1 MIIKIRKFF
10 GVLLLIISVIF
21 GAVSIGMGY
30 GEPIVITLIMY
41 LILGIFPLILALLLF
56 KGKSAI
62 KFKVSNLRSL
72 FVNQRVRVYVLIT
85 IITPILLNFVDS
97 LGRNKLERLAGPGN
111 IYFANISEGWLGY
124 TIVFVSLITFMSF
137 AGIFV
142 LGWKNSKHS
151 LRYTFIINLIFT
163 ILISVMINDDYKAI
177 NQDELIISTL
187 GKKEKIPWS
196 DVKHAYLKGKIT
208 SDGFKKSSGSSFKW
222 KFEFVMK
229 NGDTEEFGP
238 LTYFKY
244 NLKDSLNIKKLLA
257 DKNISLTIDQLSD
270 EEWEYVQIDMDYEEE
285 VKPEDF
291 YSLFQYD
298 PKSGQYYY
306 IHY

>member
-1 MIIKIRKFF
+1 M
-10 GVLLLIISVIF
+10 
-21 GAVSIGMGY
+21 
-30 GEPIVITLIMY
+30 
-41 LILGIFPLILALLLF
+41 
-56 KGKSAI
+56 
-62 KFKVSNLRSL
+62 
-72 FVNQRVRVYVLIT
+72 
-85 IITPILLNFVDS
+85 
-97 LGRNKLERLAGPGN
+97 GRNKLERLAGPGN
-111 IYFANISEGWLGY
+111 VYFANISEGWLGY

-222 KFEFVMK
+222 KFEFVLK

-238 LTYFKY
+238 FTYFKY

>member
-1 MIIKIRKFF
+1 
-10 GVLLLIISVIF
+10 LIISVIF

-41 LILGIFPLILALLLF
+41 LILGIFPLILALLIF

-72 FVNQRVRVYVLIT
+72 FVNQRVRVYVLLT

-222 KFEFVMK
+222 KFEFVLK

-238 LTYFKY
+238 FTYFKY

>member
-1 MIIKIRKFF
+1 MKIRKFF

-21 GAVSIGMGY
+21 GAVSIGLGY
-30 GEPIVITLIMY
+30 GEPIVIPLIMY

-62 KFKVSNLRSL
+62 KFKVSNLHSL

-85 IITPILLNFVDS
+85 IITSILLNFVDS

-111 IYFANISEGWLGY
+111 VYFANISEGWLGY

-222 KFEFVMK
+222 KFEFVLK

-238 LTYFKY
+238 FTYFKY

>member
-1 MIIKIRKFF
+1 MKIRKFF

-85 IITPILLNFVDS
+85 IITPIVLNFVDS

-124 TIVFVSLITFMSF
+124 TIVFVSLITFISF

-208 SDGFKKSSGSSFKW
+208 SDGFKKSSGSSFNW
-222 KFEFVMK
+222 KFEFVLK

-238 LTYFKY
+238 FTYFKY

-257 DKNISLTIDQLSD
+257 DKDISLTIDQLSD

>member
-41 LILGIFPLILALLLF
+41 LILGIFPLILALLIF

-72 FVNQRVRVYVLIT
+72 FVNQRVRVYVLLT

-222 KFEFVMK
+222 KFEFVLK

-238 LTYFKY
+238 FTYFKY

-257 DKNISLTIDQLSD
+257 DKNISLTIDQLLD
-270 EEWEYVQIDMDYEEE
+270 EEWEYVQIDMEYEEE

>member
-1 MIIKIRKFF
+1 
-10 GVLLLIISVIF
+10 
-21 GAVSIGMGY
+21 MGY

-41 LILGIFPLILALLLF
+41 LILGIFPLILALLIF

-72 FVNQRVRVYVLIT
+72 FVNQRVRVYVLLT

-222 KFEFVMK
+222 KFEFVLK

-238 LTYFKY
+238 FTYFKY

>member
-1 MIIKIRKFF
+1 MKIRKFF

-21 GAVSIGMGY
+21 GAVSIGLGY
-30 GEPIVITLIMY
+30 GEPVVITLIMY

-222 KFEFVMK
+222 KFEFVLK

-238 LTYFKY
+238 FTYFKY

>member
-1 MIIKIRKFF
+1 MKIRKFF

-21 GAVSIGMGY
+21 GAVSIGLGY
-30 GEPIVITLIMY
+30 GEPVVITLIMY

-62 KFKVSNLRSL
+62 KFKVSNLCSL

-85 IITPILLNFVDS
+85 IITPIVLNFVDS

-111 IYFANISEGWLGY
+111 VYFANISEGWLGY
-124 TIVFVSLITFMSF
+124 TIVFVSLVTFMSF

-222 KFEFVMK
+222 KFEFVLK

-238 LTYFKY
+238 FTYFKY

>member
-1 MIIKIRKFF
+1 MKIRKFF

-85 IITPILLNFVDS
+85 IITPIVLNFVDS

-124 TIVFVSLITFMSF
+124 TIVFVSLITFISF

-222 KFEFVMK
+222 KFEFVLK

-238 LTYFKY
+238 FTYFKY

>member
-1 MIIKIRKFF
+1 MIIKIRKSF

-41 LILGIFPLILALLLF
+41 LILGIFPLILALLIF

-72 FVNQRVRVYVLIT
+72 FVNQRVRVYVLLT

-222 KFEFVMK
+222 KFEFVLK

-238 LTYFKY
+238 FTYFKY

-257 DKNISLTIDQLSD
+257 DKNISLTIDQLLD
-270 EEWEYVQIDMDYEEE
+270 EEWEYVQIDMEYEEE